1 MAVKTL
7 EGMFGKG
14 FGGIITKN
22 AKKTHKHS
30 TKCKCHKKKK

>member
-14 FGGIITKN
+14 FGGAITKKT
-22 AKKTHKHS
+22 KKRKVK
-30 TKCKCHKKKK
+30 KCKCKKK